1 MAVEPATP
9 PGAITAG
16 GVERVPAIGRVAVL
30 GAGTMGAQIAAH
42 FANAGVPALLL
53 DLTREIAR
61 DGVARARKL
70 KPDPFFTPSAAAH
83 VTTGGFDRDLA
94 EIAGAD
100 WIIEAIVEQLDA
112 KRALLSRVEPL
123 RRPGTIVSTN
133 TSGIPIA
140 QLAEGRSDEFRAHW
154 LGTHFFNPPR
164 YLHLL
169 EIIPSSDTLAD
180 VVESVSRFADRRL
193 GKGTVVAKDTP
204 NFIGNR
210 IALHGVMLAIRAL
223 ESGRW
228 TVDEV
233 DAITGPA
240 LGRPKS
246 ATFRTMDIAG
256 LDVLAQVCRNLYER
270 LPPGERDVF
279 APAPLLEALVSRG
292 WLGEKA
298 GRGFYTRQRT
308 ASGETEILALDP
320 ATMIYRSRGRQRL
333 PALEASRSIEK
344 VSDRVRAL
352 FNAPDSVGAFL
363 REAVAPTLVYA
374 ARVAPEIAH
383 SIDDV
388 DRVLRWG
395 FGWDLGPFELIDAI
409 GREPVVDA
417 WRATGDES
425 PVPPLLER
433 LAPNQ
438 RFRETGVLPAGRGLQ
453 ILRDARERSRVVRS
467 NPGASLVDLGDGVL
481 ALELHSKMNVIGG
494 DTLEMLRAG
503 VAEAERNH
511 LALVVGTEGVNFSAG
526 ANLMLLLLEAQ
537 EGNWDEIDTMVRA
550 FQGATTALRRSRVP
564 VVVATRG
571 LALGGGC
578 EVALHAAQVQ
588 AAAESYIGLVEAGVG
603 LIPAG
608 AGTKEMLARAVESL
622 PPHDDL
628 LPAVQRVFET
638 IGFGKVSTS
647 ADDAFT
653 YGYLRSGDGVTMNAD
668 RLIADAKARA
678 LMLARE
684 GYRSPSPREAIRVGG
699 DSLRAALSL
708 GVHLAWR
715 AGRIT
720 DHDAL
725 IGRKLA
731 WILAGGSIP
740 HETTVTESYLLDLER
755 EAFLALCGERKTLE
769 RIQHTLKTGKTLR
782 N

>member
-1 MAVEPATP
+1 
-9 PGAITAG
+9 
-16 GVERVPAIGRVAVL
+16 
-30 GAGTMGAQIAAH
+30 
-42 FANAGVPALLL
+42 
-53 DLTREIAR
+53 
-61 DGVARARKL
+61 
-70 KPDPFFTPSAAAH
+70 
-83 VTTGGFDRDLA
+83 
-94 EIAGAD
+94 
-100 WIIEAIVEQLDA
+100 
-112 KRALLSRVEPL
+112 
-123 RRPGTIVSTN
+123 
-133 TSGIPIA
+133 
-140 QLAEGRSDEFRAHW
+140 
-154 LGTHFFNPPR
+154 
-164 YLHLL
+164 
-169 EIIPSSDTLAD
+169 
-180 VVESVSRFADRRL
+180 
-193 GKGTVVAKDTP
+193 
-204 NFIGNR
+204 
-210 IALHGVMLAIRAL
+210 
-223 ESGRW
+223 
-228 TVDEV
+228 
-233 DAITGPA
+233 
-240 LGRPKS
+240 
-246 ATFRTMDIAG
+246 
-256 LDVLAQVCRNLYER
+256 
-270 LPPGERDVF
+270 VF

-537 EGNWDEIDTMVRA
+537 EGNWDEIDLMVRT
-550 FQGATTALRRSRVP
+550 FQNCNQALRSADVP
-564 VVVATRG
+564 VIVAAAGMTF
-571 LALGGGC
+571 GGGC
-578 EVALHAAQVQ
+578 EIALHGDRVQ

-603 LIPAG
+603 LIPG
-608 AGTKEMLARAVESL
+608 GGGTKEMLARAVDDL
-622 PPHDDL
+622 PSAGVDL
-628 LPAVQRVFET
+628 LPFVQRVFET
-638 IGFGKVSTS
+638 IGFAKVSTS
-647 ADDAFT
+647 AADAGRLGF
-653 YGYLRSGDGVTMNAD
+653 LRDAD
-668 RLIADAKARA
+668 RVSMNRERLMADAKAFA
-678 LMLARE
+678 LERVAE
-684 GYRSPSPREAIRVGG
+684 GHERKLPRTAIPVGG
-699 DSLRAALSL
+699 DSVLAALKL

-715 AGRIT
+715 AGRIS
-720 DHDAL
+720 DHDAVV
-725 IGRKLA
+725 GRALA
-731 WILAGGSIP
+731 NVLAGGSLP
-740 HETTVTESYLLDLER
+740 HQTTVSEQHLLDLER
-755 EAFLALCGERKTLE
+755 EAFLKLCGERKTLE
-769 RIQHTLKTGKTLR
+769 RMHHTLKTGKPLR